1 MGMTP
6 EEIDRIYIQEHGMTK
21 GAFSVGLQGS
31 LMHRNS
37 VEEWAEGDT
46 IKKPI
51 MVLPGGSKSQ
61 ERRASRPLFFLCIC
75 QDSRGTKR
83 ADCALG
89 SFVMLYFFRH
99 INNETNK
106 NRRGVFGVQG
116 LLPLG
121 EPRNTCRILRQVV
134 RGTEMRTRGKCVQ
147 L

>member
-1 MGMTP
+1 MTA
-6 EEIDRIYIQEHGMTK
+6 K
-21 GAFSVGLQGS
+21 SLLSVSHMKAADGG
-31 LMHRNS
+31 
-37 VEEWAEGDT
+37 T

-51 MVLPGGSKSQ
+51 MVLPGGKSQ
-61 ERRASRPLFFLCIC
+61 ERRASRPLFFFVYMAR
-75 QDSRGTKR
+75 QPGNQARDR
-83 ADCALG
+83 ALG

-134 RGTEMRTRGKCVQ
+134 RGTRMRTPEKCVQ